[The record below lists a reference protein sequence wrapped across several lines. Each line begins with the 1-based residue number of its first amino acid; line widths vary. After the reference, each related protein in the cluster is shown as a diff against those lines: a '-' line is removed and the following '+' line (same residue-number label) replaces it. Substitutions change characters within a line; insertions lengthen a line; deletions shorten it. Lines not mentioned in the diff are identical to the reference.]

1 MIAVIDEKMKHTLGC
16 QAQVSSGSTDSIP
29 HCQVGRKRVGQIGG
43 ESLLLILPVGL
54 RKGC

>member
-16 QAQVSSGSTDSIP
+16 QAQVSNGSTDSIP

-54 RKGC
+54 RKG